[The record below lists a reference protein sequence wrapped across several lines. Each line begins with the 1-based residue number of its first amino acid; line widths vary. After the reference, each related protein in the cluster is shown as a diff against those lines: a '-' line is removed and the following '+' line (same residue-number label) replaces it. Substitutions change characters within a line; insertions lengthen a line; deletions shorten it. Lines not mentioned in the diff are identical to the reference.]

1 MDVLEYKEVK
11 NLRIQPL
18 RKVILLIKEKEKERP
33 QTLSMFDVII
43 NCHFLSNSISNIT
56 GI

>member
-11 NLRIQPL
+11 NLKIQPL

-33 QTLSMFDVII
+33 QTLSMFDVVI

>member
-1 MDVLEYKEVK
+1 MDVLEYKKVK
-11 NLRIQPL
+11 NLKIQPL

-33 QTLSMFDVII
+33 QTLSMFDAII

>member
-11 NLRIQPL
+11 NLKIQPL

-43 NCHFLSNSISNIT
+43 NCRFLSNSISNIT